1 MHDPFQIHSAPGLYS
16 NPLGTPYTTM
26 QFGQQGYPGTQGYGG
41 INPLQQQLSPWQAF
55 QGVQNPQLGFG
66 QSWGQQ
72 GQQQQVSGQQNPLL
86 AAALQ
91 NPLLALSLQNQLIA
105 AALQQNPLAAAALQN
120 PFVNPYNPYAAQQL
134 NPIPAQQYGYAAP
147 QFGSAIPQQ
156 YGQQPFGQF
165 GSQLA
170 PQSWIGQGQFG
181 GQQPGQV
188 HPLISQLAAR
198 SLYGP
203 AIAPW
208 GAF

>member
-1 MHDPFQIHSAPGLYS
+1 MHDPFQIHSASGPYAT
-16 NPLGTPYTTM
+16 PLGTPYTTM
-26 QFGQQGYPGTQGYGG
+26 QFGQQGYPGAQSYGG
-41 INPLQQQLSPWQAF
+41 INPSQQQLSPWQGF
-55 QGVQNPQLGFG
+55 QGVQNPQLSFG
-66 QSWGQQ
+66 QGWGQP
-72 GQQQQVSGQQNPLL
+72 GQQQQVGGQQNPML

-120 PFVNPYNPYAAQQL
+120 PFLNPYAAQQL
-134 NPIPAQQYGYAAP
+134 NPMLAQQYGYAAGAQYGP
-147 QFGSAIPQQ
+147 AIPQQ